1 MIRMLRTTALAL
13 VLILGLLTSGCGA
26 AATAPVPPTQRPQ
39 IPQLSQWPTA
49 TAAQATQPS
58 PTGTIASA
66 TEPFTLD
73 LTPLPTQTALPTL
86 VLPTEPARIPS
97 VQAWDGL
104 PTYPAE
110 SHPGYYFRVQ
120 FDPQSW
126 ALTTD
131 QYGAPALA
139 HRAITNCIVS
149 PTQGRG
155 LPLNATTEQ
164 EIRKIGDISYQI
176 SSVSV
181 NGVKQSATYSG
192 GDGRIYTAFQVAVED
207 RPDQCLLEAETV
219 LGTLTT
225 IPVSEATP
233 IATP

>member
-1 MIRMLRTTALAL
+1 
-13 VLILGLLTSGCGA
+13 
-26 AATAPVPPTQRPQ
+26 
-39 IPQLSQWPTA
+39 
-49 TAAQATQPS
+49 
-58 PTGTIASA
+58 
-66 TEPFTLD
+66 
-73 LTPLPTQTALPTL
+73 LPTL

-155 LPLNATTEQ
+155 LPLNATAEQ

-219 LGTLTT
+219 LGTLTS